1 MCGHRASGCVPDS
14 DHHKR
19 RARAVLICQKTVVC
33 AYEGFLVTT
42 RDHQRHGV
50 QALASS
56 RCSLHGH
63 IAHALESACPDA
75 WKQLL
80 EAEEQA
86 ALATLSKTLERFA
99 LALGD
104 SGHFFSNREMHPLAQ
119 RALREEVKGAALARG
134 LRKIVDLFESFSP
147 TASILGSLSLRAL
160 TDQSPADETVVT
172 AAREQ
177 AKASASKVA
186 IAAAVRALPWVNFA
200 TIGIGIDPARTPLL
214 LPTVPSLGGGS
225 IRSGRV

>member
-1 MCGHRASGCVPDS
+1 
-14 DHHKR
+14 
-19 RARAVLICQKTVVC
+19 
-33 AYEGFLVTT
+33 
-42 RDHQRHGV
+42 
-50 QALASS
+50 
-56 RCSLHGH
+56 
-63 IAHALESACPDA
+63 
-75 WKQLL
+75 
-80 EAEEQA
+80 
-86 ALATLSKTLERFA
+86 

-104 SGHFFSNREMHPLAQ
+104 SGHFSNREMHPLAQ

-186 IAAAVRALPWVNFA
+186 IAAAVRAALYPTAASAIDPIVEFA
-200 TIGIGIDPARTPLL
+200 AASSTTEGKVDLGKAQAVAQAIASLVAFYPLRRFSLAREVGTIGKARMEWRRAGTS
-214 LPTVPSLGGGS
+214 PSATWQS
-225 IRSGRV
+225 RGR